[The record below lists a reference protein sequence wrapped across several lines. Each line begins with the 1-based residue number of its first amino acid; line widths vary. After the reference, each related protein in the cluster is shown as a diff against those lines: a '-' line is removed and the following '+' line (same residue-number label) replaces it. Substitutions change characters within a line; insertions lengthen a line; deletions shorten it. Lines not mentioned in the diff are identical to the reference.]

1 MSYRKMSFTK
11 SLGML
16 RQKAASFVQWNGEHL
31 FPRNSGNSA
40 DSSNVTSCL
49 VMLDFYL
56 SALGYQSKHDDK

>member
-1 MSYRKMSFTK
+1 
-11 SLGML
+11 ML